1 MRFVTL
7 IAELIEWVKEE
18 IEHRQLE
25 KKYRKQLK
33 FPLDK
38 SDKYSIIKTQQ
49 QKENKMKIARIIDA
63 VAAFFTIAIPC
74 LGFMFGIVALI
85 EFLKWSHG
93 IGY

>member
-1 MRFVTL
+1 MENFQ
-7 IAELIEWVKEE
+7 E
-18 IEHRQLE
+18 
-25 KKYRKQLK
+25 YLK
-33 FPLDK
+33 FALDN
-38 SDKYSIIKTQQ
+38 SDTYSIIKTQQ